1 MIGEKMY
8 LLKNFLLSIF
18 IFSLSVSNINAKDL
32 NPQHSLMASGGITDL
47 VLQEDKLF
55 VATTASSVDIFNIKT
70 NEKID
75 SIKMPKIKDFIGDII
90 ESKVYSVDVL
100 KKDILIL
107 SQGENG
113 GRNVNI
119 YKDGQMQSIIEDTQ
133 RLFIG
138 RAKFLDENHIVYA
151 LLSNQIYLYDIKNK
165 KVLKEIQ
172 ISQSKFSNF
181 KFTQDK
187 SKIIICDESG
197 VITMIDSKSFEVL
210 KTFKSQN
217 LDNVFQIDIKNNLIL
232 TAGQDRRAAVYNINT
247 NEAYYKEFS
256 FLIYSVAL
264 SPSTN
269 LAAVAS
275 DEENNVTIFDTR
287 TKENLYKLFQNKATL
302 TNILFLNENELIVT
316 SDDKQINYYK
326 ID

>member
-1 MIGEKMY
+1 MY

-18 IFSLSVSNINAKDL
+18 IFSLSISNINAKDL

-247 NEAYYKEFS
+247 NEAYFKEFS

-302 TNILFLNENELIVT
+302 TNILFINENEIIVS
-316 SDDKQINYYK
+316 SDDKKINFYK
-326 ID
+326 LN

>member
-1 MIGEKMY
+1 MY

-18 IFSLSVSNINAKDL
+18 IFSLSISNINAKDL

-138 RAKFLDENHIVYA
+138 RAKFLDANHIVYA

>member
-1 MIGEKMY
+1 MY

-18 IFSLSVSNINAKDL
+18 IFSLSISNINAKDL
-32 NPQHSLMASGGITDL
+32 NPQHSLMANGGITDL

-55 VATTASSVDIFNIKT
+55 VATTASSIDIFNIKT

>member
-1 MIGEKMY
+1 MY

-18 IFSLSVSNINAKDL
+18 IFSLSISNINAKDL

-232 TAGQDRRAAVYNINT
+232 TAGQERRAAVYNINT